1 MNRILLAA
9 AVLAALAP
17 GLIACANDE
26 GASSVE
32 YSRSREISS
41 DIASTH
47 ETGPT
52 SLHPG
57 ANFSQEEEPNGAFSW
72 QTGETH

>member
-1 MNRILLAA
+1 MKRILFS
-9 AVLAALAP
+9 AALIGLLAP
-17 GLIACANDE
+17 ALLACADND

-32 YSRSREISS
+32 YTRSREIST

-57 ANFSQEEEPNGAFSW
+57 ANFSQHEEPNGAFSW